1 MDFYKTIVK
10 KCYDIEMEKEEAKL
24 RVEKMNAIKKL
35 NKEQKEKENGE

>member
-1 MDFYKTIVK
+1 MENK
-10 KCYDIEMEKEEAKL
+10 EKEEAKL